1 MKKSMIKKI
10 VFVTNEPAPYRI
22 PIFNEMAETPGISLH
37 VVFCCKREPNR
48 HWNLP
53 PFNFAHTFLRE
64 RINTVKGRYIHNN
77 PDVVPTLRQLAPD
90 VVITDGFNPTHLYS
104 FGYAML
110 KGVPHVAMTDGTL
123 DSEKDLS
130 PIHRFVR
137 RFVYARSR
145 AFVWASLG
153 GKKLY
158 ESYGILEDHCFRS
171 CLCIDNSIYLQEPPQ
186 EKEQKQY
193 DFIFCGRIESVKNP
207 LFALDV
213 ALEVANRL
221 QRKVKVLF
229 VGSGSLEEEV
239 KEKAAQYPDLL
250 EANLNGFAK
259 QYDLPALYRSAR
271 IFIFPTLWDPWGV
284 VANEACAAGL
294 PILVSPNAGAAGE
307 LVLDEENGYIC
318 DLDVTLWADRATLL
332 LTQPDIYRKFS
343 DRSRSLVSKYTFEDA
358 SSGIISACRF
368 AALNKSGVPG

>member
-1 MKKSMIKKI
+1 MKKPMIKKI
-10 VFVTNEPAPYRI
+10 VFITNEPAPYRI
-22 PIFNEMAETPGISLH
+22 PIFNKIAETPGVSLH

-53 PFNFAHTFLRE
+53 AFKFEHTFLRE

-77 PDVVPTLRQLAPD
+77 PDVIPTLRRLSPD
-90 VVITDGFNPTHLYS
+90 VIITDGFNPTHLYA
-104 FGYAML
+104 FGYAMI
-110 KGVPHVAMTDGTL
+110 KGKPHVVMTDGTVE
-123 DSEKDLS
+123 SEKTLS

-137 RFVYARSR
+137 RFVFSRSR

-158 ESYGILEDHCFRS
+158 ESYGILEEHCFRS
-171 CLCIDNSIYLQEPPQ
+171 CLCVDNSLYFQKAPQ
-186 EKEQKQY
+186 EKEQKEF

-207 LFALDV
+207 VFALDV

-221 QRKVKVLF
+221 KRKVKILF
-229 VGSGSLEEEV
+229 VGAGSLEEEV
-239 KEKAAQYPDLL
+239 KKTASMHPDLL
-250 EANLNGFAK
+250 EATFNGFAK
-259 QYDLPALYRSAR
+259 QHDLPGLYSSAR
-271 IFIFPTLWDPWGV
+271 LFIFPTLWDPWGV

-294 PILVSPNAGAAGE
+294 PILVSPHAGVAGE
-307 LVLDEENGYIC
+307 LVLNGENGFIC
-318 DLDVTLWADRATLL
+318 DLDVNLWADRAILL

-358 SSGIISACRF
+358 SSGIVTACRF
-368 AALNKSGVPG
+368 AALNSGAPG